1 MLKKFSRVIPLW
13 CALSILA
20 GSALAAE
27 NWADKSTTVSIKEY
41 FELVLATKFRN
52 LNPTE
57 PASVHFIP
65 DASPD
70 KALLFVVRS
79 VVTPDLDLT
88 DDSGEKKEIV
98 SEFRNNISK
107 QADSFIASCRKLF
120 MDRSVA
126 SRWSN
131 ATVENNLAIRF
142 VRSDDARKTVALTVN
157 GKTTFDTAQIAEQS
171 KDLANRAGDCWT
183 Q

>member
-1 MLKKFSRVIPLW
+1 MFKIFYRVIPL
-13 CALSILA
+13 CSALLVLT

-41 FELVLATKFRN
+41 FELVLASKFRN

-57 PASVHFIP
+57 PAEVQFIP

-70 KALLFVVRS
+70 KALLLIIRP

-88 DDSGEKKEIV
+88 DDSNEKTEIV
-98 SEFRNNISK
+98 SEFRNNVSK
-107 QADSFIASCRKLF
+107 QSDAFIASCNKLF
-120 MDRSVA
+120 KDQSVA
-126 SRWSN
+126 SRWPD
-131 ATVENNLAIRF
+131 ATVARNVAIRF
-142 VRSDDARKTVALTVN
+142 VRSDNTKETVALMVK
-157 GKTTFDTAQIAEQS
+157 GKTVFEPAAIAAES
-171 KDLANRAGDCWT
+171 KELKERAGNFWS

>member
-1 MLKKFSRVIPLW
+1 MLNKFSRVIPLW

-41 FELVLATKFRN
+41 FDLVIATKFRN

-70 KALLFVVRS
+70 KALLLVVRS

-88 DDSGEKKEIV
+88 DVSAEKKEIV
-98 SEFRNNISK
+98 SAFRNNVSK
-107 QADSFIASCRKLF
+107 QADAFNLSCAALF
-120 MDRSVA
+120 KDPSVA
-126 SRWSN
+126 SRWPN
-131 ATVENNLAIRF
+131 ATVERNLAIRF
-142 VRSDDARKTVALTVN
+142 VRSDDASKTVALTVN
-157 GKTTFDTAQIAEQS
+157 GKTTFDAAQIAEQS
-171 KDLANRAGDCWT
+171 KDLANRAADCWA